1 VTKQEIAE
9 PLPRGRHGLTRE
21 QVVESQ
27 RSRIFRAMA
36 EVMAEKG
43 YVATSVSDVLRAAKV
58 SRETFYEQFE
68 SKEDCF
74 MSAHQAAVDVVMA
87 SAFAAPPVSGT
98 PLERFEHGL
107 RTLLDAIAD
116 HPELS
121 RLFMIEVFAAGPQA
135 LERRAALQRR
145 WAQGLDAAFGRKTAG
160 DRFANEALV
169 AAISSMITARLAAG
183 DLKGIRA
190 LRRPLVG
197 LARRLHGA

>member
-1 VTKQEIAE
+1 
-9 PLPRGRHGLTRE
+9 
-21 QVVESQ
+21 
-27 RSRIFRAMA
+27 
-36 EVMAEKG
+36 MAEKG
-43 YVATSVSDVLRAAKV
+43 YVATSVADVLRAAKV

-74 MSAHQAAVDVVMA
+74 MSAHQAAADVVMA
-87 SAFAAPPVSGT
+87 SAFPAPPVSGT
-98 PLERFEHGL
+98 PLERFERGL

-116 HPELS
+116 QPELS

-145 WAQGLDAAFGRKTAG
+145 WAQGLDATFGRKTAA

-169 AAISSMITARLAAG
+169 AAINSMIIGRLATG

-197 LARRLHGA
+197 LARRLHGE